1 MNKKIIF
8 VCQKVTY
15 DGASKMLN
23 WTVNKLAEIPGN
35 NVSLYTFYYSKTN
48 YCFDENVKWHQK
60 IREKNER
67 WKIIFDLRSYL
78 KREKPDMVVSF
89 LYDAG
94 VYSLLAT
101 IGLQIPVIVCE
112 RTDPNANKLLNIKF
126 AQAMYRMAS
135 GAVFQ
140 LPAAQQYFKNIIK
153 KKTCVIPNPV
163 FDTGYTVSLPFEQR
177 RDVISYVG
185 RISNFQKR
193 LDLLISAFSIYA
205 QKNKT
210 VKLELY
216 GDGEDMEAIK
226 RQIEALNM
234 QERIV
239 VKGSVSNPMQYV
251 STSKCYILSSDFEGI
266 PNSLLEAM
274 SVGVPVISTDTSPGG
289 ARFLISNN
297 QNGLLVK
304 CGDINM
310 LADKMDYLFNNPQK
324 ADDMGKNAK
333 QVLER
338 FKEDNIAKMWD
349 SYLNTFM

>member
-1 MNKKIIF
+1 M
-8 VCQKVTY
+8 
-15 DGASKMLN
+15 
-23 WTVNKLAEIPGN
+23 
-35 NVSLYTFYYSKTN
+35 
-48 YCFDENVKWHQK
+48 
-60 IREKNER
+60 
-67 WKIIFDLRSYL
+67 
-78 KREKPDMVVSF
+78 
-89 LYDAG
+89 
-94 VYSLLAT
+94 
-101 IGLQIPVIVCE
+101 
-112 RTDPNANKLLNIKF
+112 
-126 AQAMYRMAS
+126 
-135 GAVFQ
+135 
-140 LPAAQQYFKNIIK
+140 
-153 KKTCVIPNPV
+153 
-163 FDTGYTVSLPFEQR
+163 
-177 RDVISYVG
+177 
-185 RISNFQKR
+185 
-193 LDLLISAFSIYA
+193 ISAFSIYA